1 MSKSHQNALENPAAK
16 LGLSVVFAIIG
27 TPYLLHALG
36 IETSWLSDEL
46 LGKCPQRAR
55 TRGLACNLSP
65 FAISTMLGLGTFFCT
80 AALALALGA
89 ISKRLE
95 EIARFIGVLGHIALG
110 YAGISYFFRPLDP
123 NERGEGFFAL
133 MAGFVTVYCVVYLA
147 AYCYWLKKPWG
158 LEQSPTAKR

>member
-1 MSKSHQNALENPAAK
+1 M

-46 LGKCPQRAR
+46 LGKCPRRAR

-65 FAISTMLGLGTFFCT
+65 YATSTIFGLGIFFCI
-80 AALALALGA
+80 AALALAVGA
-89 ISKRLE
+89 MSKRLE
-95 EIARFIGVLGHIALG
+95 EIARFIGVIGHIGLG

-123 NERGEGFFAL
+123 RERGDGFFSL
-133 MAGFVTVYCVVYLA
+133 IAGFVSVYSIVYLA
-147 AYCYWLKKPWG
+147 LYCYWLRRPWRSA
-158 LEQSPTAKR
+158 QPPNSTR